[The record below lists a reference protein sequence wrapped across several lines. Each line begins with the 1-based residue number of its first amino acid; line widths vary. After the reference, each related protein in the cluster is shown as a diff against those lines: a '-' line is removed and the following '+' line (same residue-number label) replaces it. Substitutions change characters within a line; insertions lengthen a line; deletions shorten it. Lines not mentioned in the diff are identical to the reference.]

1 MPLTTKAIGDW
12 FDELEVRYNDG
23 LLTDAEADLSH
34 RCGEFIMR
42 TAIPLVAYY
51 GKETKEIVDFA
62 RWVGEYA
69 HYTMCRLYG
78 RSVQKNI
85 ENAYQLIKR
94 SADGRKTAEPILSQ
108 LPKTFTLKEFKE
120 VRVKNG
126 QSTNVKS
133 LLNMYVKNGTLER
146 LGKGKYRKLK
156 K

>member
-1 MPLTTKAIGDW
+1 
-12 FDELEVRYNDG
+12 
-23 LLTDAEADLSH
+23 
-34 RCGEFIMR
+34 
-42 TAIPLVAYY
+42 
-51 GKETKEIVDFA
+51 
-62 RWVGEYA
+62 
-69 HYTMCRLYG
+69 MCRLYG

-108 LPKTFTLKEFKE
+108 LPETFTLKEFKE

>member
-1 MPLTTKAIGDW
+1 M
-12 FDELEVRYNDG
+12 
-23 LLTDAEADLSH
+23 
-34 RCGEFIMR
+34 MR
-42 TAIPLVAYY
+42 AAIPLVAYY

-94 SADGRKTAEPILSQ
+94 SADGRKTAEPILAQ
-108 LPKTFTLKEFKE
+108 LPDEITLKDFKE
-120 VRVKNG
+120 VRIRNG
-126 QSTNVKS
+126 QSANVRTI
-133 LLNMYVKNGTLER
+133 LYRYMKNGVLQGIGR
-146 LGKGKYRKLK
+146 GKYRKVK